1 MAALDEFLVSLDT
14 YMKSN
19 SKKSVGSGKF
29 LANKMFNLFEDRR
42 SPFST
47 TKGGIVMGLAEKI
60 KDMTKRLSNA
70 TKITTVF
77 DNLNKSV
84 SDIATDFSKMSK
96 KIMDSNSAM
105 DKFIAGISNRV
116 VAPTGKN
123 NTPVNN
129 PLSNISTD
137 STRMKMFNQGLAR
150 AFSTHYTYKT
160 DKNGNKERKYA
171 LDVNLVSI
179 KDSILKRFTGLINKP
194 AENPLGDESNSTW
207 NKFATSFNE
216 FISTSKSSKY
226 NDRRDRDWDWDRRSM
241 YSENKSKGILGTLIG
256 WITNILVLGAGVFG
270 LGKLGD
276 WLRNSPLGQTLANM
290 FGEFGKSVKETFSSF
305 FSKDKLG
312 KSLDS
317 FDNFLKDWI
326 WTPISNVFGAI
337 WDKAF
342 TEENLKSAGKWI
354 WEKISSLFTGLKEN
368 YDKGEW
374 GKLLGKSGLIFLVFT
389 KLGSLVPLLGLL
401 STGIGRVVMSLGKV
415 AFSPLGLAITAFG
428 AAIYGIT
435 DRLNALSLHT
445 EDLQNTRIEI
455 SNLNTQILN
464 NARKTVRTVD
474 SELAR
479 LEKLPEEFQKRD
491 SHRLQNILLWQ
502 QKEMASMIEQQKKES
517 LAIAN
522 KQAQEGTTPILGL
535 LATYDIVGGWK
546 RQREAVDNKYM
557 PMIRTLHEDIQKTNA
572 ALAAAVEAEKKSPT
586 VGSIPPPIKANDAI
600 IVQPHS
606 KDQVLAAKTGGPV
619 DTALKNMV
627 SKLEEEI
634 ELMREGFS
642 MLIAATT
649 NSGQTV
655 ASAVIASNTAPTPS
669 TTGGSNNI
677 EDMRRKYGNRI
688 AGK

>member
-207 NKFATSFNE
+207 NKFATSFNK

-226 NDRRDRDWDWDRRSM
+226 NDRRDRDWDRRSM

-256 WITNILVLGAGVFG
+256 LITNILVLGTGVFG

-317 FDNFLKDWI
+317 FGNFLKDWI

-342 TEENLKSAGKWI
+342 TKENLKSAGKWI

-415 AFSPLGLAITAFG
+415 AFSPLGLALTGLGISAGYLIKSVDSLIESFSGYTEDMNRRQNVAKKEVVMWNNNILQETTDLASKMISPVLSEKQKQLEQQLATLNISLFSQQAEFSAQTEKMMAARNRESAF
-428 AAIYGIT
+428 
-435 DRLNALSLHT
+435 DKWLNANSYA
-445 EDLQNTRIEI
+445 I
-455 SNLNTQILN
+455 SD
-464 NARKTVRTVD
+464 NARQKRFSDTVSPLIDKISQLTRELKGLSEVSPNTPTVD
-474 SELAR
+474 
-479 LEKLPEEFQKRD
+479 
-491 SHRLQNILLWQ
+491 
-502 QKEMASMIEQQKKES
+502 
-517 LAIAN
+517 
-522 KQAQEGTTPILGL
+522 TTSSFVAPKPH
-535 LATYDIVGGWK
+535 V
-546 RQREAVDNKYM
+546 V
-557 PMIRTLHEDIQKTNA
+557 
-572 ALAAAVEAEKKSPT
+572 
-586 VGSIPPPIKANDAI
+586 NDAI

>member
-129 PLSNISTD
+129 PLSN
-137 STRMKMFNQGLAR
+137 
-150 AFSTHYTYKT
+150 KT

-207 NKFATSFNE
+207 NKFATSFNK

-226 NDRRDRDWDWDRRSM
+226 NDRRDRDWNKRSL
-241 YSENKSKGILGTLIG
+241 YSENRSKGILGTLIG
-256 WITNILVLGAGVFG
+256 WITNIVMIGAGVFG

-276 WLRNSPLGQTLANM
+276 WLRDSPLGQTLANM

-305 FSKDKLG
+305 FSKDELG

-317 FDNFLKDWI
+317 FGNFLKDWI
-326 WTPISNVFGAI
+326 WTPISNVFGVI

-342 TEENLKSAGKWI
+342 TEENLRSAGKWI

-374 GKLLGKSGLIFLVFT
+374 GKLLGKSGLIFLVFN
-389 KLGSLVPLLGLL
+389 KLGLLVPLLRLL
-401 STGIGRVVMSLGKV
+401 STGIGRVKV
-415 AFSPLGLAITAFG
+415 AFSPLGLAIIAFG

-517 LAIAN
+517 LAIDN

-619 DTALKNMV
+619 DMALKNMV
-627 SKLEEEI
+627 AKLEEEI